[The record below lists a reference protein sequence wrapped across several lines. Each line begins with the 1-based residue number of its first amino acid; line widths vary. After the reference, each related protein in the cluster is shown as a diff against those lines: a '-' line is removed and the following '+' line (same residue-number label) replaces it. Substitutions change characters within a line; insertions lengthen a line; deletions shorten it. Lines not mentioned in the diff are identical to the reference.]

1 MAAQRTKAQEKV
13 DEFPDVTPAERQ
25 QVVRAIDEMVPEII
39 GDTSSF
45 DEDALRNAQSF
56 DDFVELTRQTHGEVV
71 EVGSV
76 MGDGFTLIDADDK
89 ARLVGIPL
97 LFMEWTFRDGDFGRP
112 YVSVRVIARLPGGM
126 MGRYIFNDGSTGIAD
141 QLAKYTKKTGKL
153 GGLVVPMGLR
163 ESNYEVELP
172 DGNGGAIMSPATTYY
187 VDTSAS

>member
-97 LFMEWTFRDGDFGRP
+97 LFMEWTFRD
-112 YVSVRVIARLPGGM
+112 
-126 MGRYIFNDGSTGIAD
+126 
-141 QLAKYTKKTGKL
+141 
-153 GGLVVPMGLR
+153 
-163 ESNYEVELP
+163 
-172 DGNGGAIMSPATTYY
+172 
-187 VDTSAS
+187 